1 MTISPMLSMK
11 TINFS
16 SRFFAPVVLALA
28 VTSMASAAT
37 LLDVTDS
44 VVVTDPTQQGRL
56 ARNNFVGQDWGD
68 DEVFPGV
75 VNTGVTY
82 HYKAYTIP
90 AASIQPGGFVQIIL
104 DDQGENQGNIFVSA
118 YQNSY
123 NPNSA
128 GAPDFGFDTNWLGDN
143 GFSGNF
149 FGGTASLSFQVKV
162 PVGADLV
169 IVVNN
174 TAGNNGGTDE
184 PYRLI
189 AQAYTDAAFTSPPI
203 FSGAATNITAEAT
216 GPNGAVVSF
225 ATPVAKD
232 ADDNN
237 AAIVCSPASGSTFP
251 LGVTT
256 VTCTANGADGSVSTR
271 MSTVTVQDTK
281 PPAITVPANI
291 TVQVARRQT
300 SAVVT
305 FAVSAH
311 DLVDGTVAATASPAS
326 GSSFPVG
333 TTAVTVMAH
342 DSHGNFAAK
351 SFTVTVTKKKKK
363 KR

>member
-1 MTISPMLSMK
+1 MK

-16 SRFFAPVVLALA
+16 SRFFAPLVLALA
-28 VTSMASAAT
+28 VTSIASAAT
-37 LLDVTDS
+37 ILDTTDS
-44 VVVTDPTQQGRL
+44 VAVTDPTQQGRL
-56 ARNNFVGQDWGD
+56 SRNNFVGQDWGD
-68 DEVFPGV
+68 DEAFPGV

-128 GAPDFGFDTNWLGDN
+128 GAPNFGFDTNWLGDN

-149 FGGTASLSFQVKV
+149 FGGTDSVSFQVKV
-162 PVGADLV
+162 PPGADLV

-174 TAGNNGGTDE
+174 TAGGNGGTDE

-189 AQAYTDAAFTSPPI
+189 AQAYSDAAFNSPPI
-203 FSGAATNITAEAT
+203 FSNVSGNITKEAT
-216 GPNGAVVSF
+216 GPNGAVVTYPTPT
-225 ATPVAKD
+225 ATDTDGNPATV
-232 ADDNN
+232 
-237 AAIVCSPASGSTFP
+237 VCSPPSGSTFP

-256 VTCTANGADGSVSTR
+256 VTCTATGADASVST
-271 MSTVTVQDTK
+271 STFTVTVQDTT
-281 PPAITVPANI
+281 PPVITVPGNI
-291 TVQVARRQT
+291 TITVTRRQT
-300 SAVVT
+300 NAVVT

-311 DLVDGTVAATASPAS
+311 DLVDGNVTATAVPPS
-326 GSSFPVG
+326 GSVFPLG
-333 TTAVTVMAH
+333 TTSVTVTAQ

-351 SFTVTVTKKKKK
+351 SFSVTVQKKKKK